1 MRIREILTERGDTY
15 FDNMGRAHF
24 RTHDAYLKAK
34 NSELGSMRKA
44 ALDYSKRNP
53 PVGELW
59 PKDWNAPPQQ
69 DQYASQM
76 TATKPP
82 QENPEYAVKRDI
94 NKLSTADLGRPDD
107 GISAIAGGGADVPKP
122 KPKPTM
128 PMGGI
133 AGVIR
138 RKQQK

>member
-1 MRIREILTERGDTY
+1 MKINEVITENQGETY
-15 FDNMGRAHF
+15 FDAAGRVHF
-24 RTHDAYLKAK
+24 KTHDAYLKAK

-69 DQYASQM
+69 DQYASQLTM
-76 TATKPP
+76 PKAKPKTILDP
-82 QENPEYAVKRDI
+82 RPETG
-94 NKLSTADLGRPDD
+94 LSTADLGRPDD
-107 GISAIAGGGADVPKP
+107 GISAIAGAGTKP
-122 KPKPTM
+122 KVEPTPM

>member
-1 MRIREILTERGDTY
+1 MRLREILIERGETY
-15 FDNMGRAHF
+15 FDAAGRVHF
-24 RTHDAYLKAK
+24 KTHDAYLKAK

-94 NKLSTADLGRPDD
+94 NKLSTADLGRSDD
-107 GISAIAGGGADVPKP
+107 GISAIAGTEIEPKP

>member
-1 MRIREILTERGDTY
+1 MRLREILIERGETY
-15 FDNMGRAHF
+15 FDAAGRVHF
-24 RTHDAYLKAK
+24 KTHGAYLKAK

-76 TATKPP
+76 TMPKREPKTILDPNRAGLNIADISKPKLDP
-82 QENPEYAVKRDI
+82 MQVARPEPPVA
-94 NKLSTADLGRPDD
+94 
-107 GISAIAGGGADVPKP
+107 

-138 RKQQK
+138 RKKQK

>member
-1 MRIREILTERGDTY
+1 MRLREILIERGETY
-15 FDNMGRAHF
+15 FDAAGRVHF
-24 RTHDAYLKAK
+24 KTHDAYLKAK

>member
-1 MRIREILTERGDTY
+1 MRLREILIERGETY
-15 FDNMGRAHF
+15 FDAAGRVHF
-24 RTHDAYLKAK
+24 KTHDAYLKAK

-59 PKDWNAPPQQ
+59 PKDWNAPQPQ

-76 TATKPP
+76 TMPKGEPKTILDP
-82 QENPEYAVKRDI
+82 NRGG
-94 NKLSTADLGRPDD
+94 LSTADLGRPDD
-107 GISAIAGGGADVPKP
+107 GISAIAGTEIKP
-122 KPKPTM
+122 KPKL

>member
-1 MRIREILTERGDTY
+1 MRLREILIERGETY
-15 FDNMGRAHF
+15 FDAAGRVHF
-24 RTHDAYLKAK
+24 KTHDAYLKAK
-34 NSELGSMRKA
+34 NSELGAMRKA

-59 PKDWNAPPQQ
+59 PKDWNASPQG
-69 DQYASQM
+69 DRNNSELR
-76 TATKPP
+76 TANTNFGTILDP
-82 QENPEYAVKRDI
+82 NRGG
-94 NKLSTADLGRPDD
+94 LSTATLGKPDPDD
-107 GISAIAGGGADVPKP
+107 RISAIAGAGADVE
-122 KPKPTM
+122 PKPTM

>member
-1 MRIREILTERGDTY
+1 MRLREILIERGETY
-15 FDNMGRAHF
+15 FDAAGRVHF
-24 RTHDAYLKAK
+24 KTHDAYLKAK

-107 GISAIAGGGADVPKP
+107 GISAIAGGGADVPAPTP
-122 KPKPTM
+122 KPKL
-128 PMGGI
+128 PMGGRI
-133 AGVIR
+133 GVIN
-138 RKQQK
+138 RKKQK